1 MGNEQSTQPNKG
13 NVPTNTEPQV
23 VPTKNKG
30 IVVVQNKK
38 EEPKDQLEENLT
50 KLGLCPKF
58 QPLLPNS
65 LTVPDSRPL
74 TAELSG
80 SLDVRACLKVCARLQ
95 DHLNQCAT
103 AVSFDQ
109 QSLVTKI
116 KEVDKVGVSVM
127 LHLTERQRAFAKH
140 AEHSRKV
147 DDISTTLNRVRM
159 NLEQTLLLVD
169 DLNMKLPESLRLE
182 KLSL

>member
-1 MGNEQSTQPNKG
+1 MGNEQSTLPNKG
-13 NVPTNTEPQV
+13 NVSTNSEPEV
-23 VPTKNKG
+23 VPNKNKG

-74 TAELSG
+74 TADLSG

-103 AVSFDQ
+103 A
-109 QSLVTKI
+109 
-116 KEVDKVGVSVM
+116 EVDKVGVSVM

-169 DLNMKLPESLRLE
+169 DLNMKLPENLRLE